1 MVCKVYQ
8 MYKKI
13 SGEDAVEREEKVCNT
28 EYDVNRYIER
38 MRKKYAKGCSC
49 VVVEE
54 YDDNG
59 NYIIS
64 HCVW

>member
-1 MVCKVYQ
+1 MICKVYQ

-13 SGEDAVEREEKVCNT
+13 NGEDAVEREVKNCRT
-28 EYDVNRYIER
+28 
-38 MRKKYAKGCSC
+38 
-49 VVVEE
+49 E